1 MGHRRALIAGLAALA
16 VAASA
21 SGAFATTYDF
31 TYIFGGDAA
40 GNTVT
45 GSFTGTG
52 GINDITV
59 DSVLSM
65 SLNGHAVAGPLYFW
79 SYNGP
84 QSGGNDGDPT
94 NYTLGVATVSNDSSM
109 SNFVFS
115 TSNSPGT
122 LGASTYFYVI
132 QPWYNGDDSLAA
144 QYSFGNGGEYLNL
157 YNGQYVPANFS
168 VTAVPEAST
177 WAMLLAG
184 FAGLGFLGYRRN
196 KIAALAA

>member
-1 MGHRRALIAGLAALA
+1 MRPFLAFVT
-16 VAASA
+16 VAATIA
-21 SGAFATTYDF
+21 LTSGAFATTYDF
-31 TYIFGGDAA
+31 SYTFGGDAA

-65 SLNGHAVAGPLYFW
+65 SVNGNAVAGPLYFW

-84 QSGGNDGDPT
+84 QGGVNDGAAT
-94 NYTLGVATVSNDSSM
+94 NFNLGVATVSNDSSL

-132 QPWYNGDDSLAA
+132 QPWYNSGDSLAA
-144 QYSFGNGGEYLNL
+144 QYAFGNYSGYLNL

-196 KIAALAA
+196 KSATSAA